1 MALIAPFRGLRY
13 NQEKC
18 GSLQEVITPPY
29 DVISSDA
36 AAHFQ
41 ENPFSMIHLDIKK
54 DVTPE
59 ADEASRYQKP
69 KEIFESWMEQGV
81 LRRDHEPAIY
91 LYDTEYQHPAGRR
104 LVRRGFV
111 ALIGLAEW
119 QEGIIL
125 PHEQTFESVIQ
136 DRLKLMEACRAQF
149 SQIFA
154 LYSDPES
161 QVLNALDAARSAASI
176 ASVTDHLGCRHT
188 LSLVRD
194 QGVFNYMSELFTDK
208 TLYIADGHH
217 RYTTA
222 LAMRKKMAT
231 AGPLPASSPYNFTM
245 MYLSPME
252 DPGLTTLPAH
262 RLVEN
267 ADAVSLATLLG
278 SLSRDFDIREVF
290 GGARETLVGEVL
302 GVLEEGGSCL
312 ADAAHE
318 CNSLALYHP
327 DSDRGF
333 VLSMKPGVK
342 KSAAS
347 LASLPEALQALDV
360 VVLAELVVGEHLGLS
375 AERCVAQGLVTYYSD
390 TDEAVDAAVKKNA
403 LASGEGP
410 ILFLLRPTPPS
421 QVRDVADAGCI
432 MPHKSTYFYPKIVT
446 GLVMNQLISTEKVAN
461 NSR

>member
-18 GSLQEVITPPY
+18 GSLQDVITPPY

-36 AAHFQ
+36 AVRFQ
-41 ENPFSMIHLDIKK
+41 KNPFSMIHLDIKK
-54 DVTPE
+54 EVTPE
-59 ADEASRYQKP
+59 ADEAVRYRKP
-69 KEIFESWMEQGV
+69 KETFESWMAQGV
-81 LRRDHEPAIY
+81 LRRDAEPAIY
-91 LYDTEYQHPAGRR
+91 LYDTQYQHPTGCS

-119 QEGIIL
+119 REGIIL
-125 PHEQTFESVIQ
+125 PHEQTFEAVIQ
-136 DRLKLMEACRAQF
+136 DRLKLIEACQVQF

-161 QVLNALDAARSAASI
+161 QVLNALDAARSASSI

-188 LSLVRD
+188 LSPVRD
-194 QGVFNYMSELFTDK
+194 QGVFHYLSELFAGK

-222 LAMRKKMAT
+222 LALRKKMAA
-231 AGPLPASSPYNFTM
+231 AGPLPLSSPYNFTM

-267 ADAVSLATLLG
+267 ADAVSLEALLG
-278 SLSRDFDIREVF
+278 SLSRDFDVQEVF
-290 GGARETLVGEVL
+290 GGVRETLVGEVL
-302 GVLEEGGSCL
+302 GVLDEGGRCL
-312 ADAAHE
+312 ADAAHG

-327 DSDRGF
+327 VSDRGF

-347 LASLPEALQALDV
+347 LTSLPEALQALDV
-360 VVLAELVVGEHLGLS
+360 VVLSELIIGEHLGLS

-390 TDEAVDAAVKKNA
+390 TDEAVDAAVKKSA

-410 ILFLLRPTPPS
+410 VLFLLRPTPPS

-432 MPHKSTYFYPKIVT
+432 MPHKSTYFYPKVVT
-446 GLVMNQLISTEKVAN
+446 GLVMNQLRSSEKVVN
-461 NSR
+461 TSR